1 MRFLLPR
8 LLLLL
13 VAVAIIIT
21 FQLLSTLPLTQ
32 AQDPQPVPA
41 DPFNPIQPTP
51 KPPFQLPF
59 AVPPGPTTWVLGQA
73 YGNTINAYYQRNT
86 IYRASGGIHFGADF
100 AAPCGTE
107 IVAIGDGIVFAIDG
121 PFGSLPHNLMIDHPQ
136 FGYASMYGHL
146 LETPRL
152 ISGQQ
157 VKQGEI
163 VALVGDA
170 ESDCSGGYPHLH
182 LEIRDLSHIR
192 KYNPALFIQ
201 ANWNNLSLMGS
212 STQSFMRNLAAPR
225 AWQTLYDQPEVQT
238 GGPILNN
245 FINTWPLD
253 WSFRQ

>member
-8 LLLLL
+8 LLLLPF
-13 VAVAIIIT
+13 AVIIIT
-21 FQLLSTLPLTQ
+21 FQLLSTPPLTY
-32 AQDPQPVPA
+32 AQDGQPAPSN
-41 DPFNPIQPTP
+41 PLIPIQPTP
-51 KPPFQLPF
+51 EPPFQLPF
-59 AVPPGPTTWVLGQA
+59 AVPPGPTTWLLGQP

-86 IYRASGGIHFGADF
+86 TYRLSGGIHFGTDF

-107 IVAIGDGIVFAIDG
+107 IVAIGDGIVFAVDG
-121 PFGSLPHNLMIDHPQ
+121 SFGSPPHNLMIDHPQ
-136 FGYASMYGHL
+136 LGYASMYGHL
-146 LETPRL
+146 LQTPGL

-157 VKQGEI
+157 VKQGQV

-170 ESDCSGGYPHLH
+170 ESNCSGGYPHLH

-212 STQSFMRNLAAPR
+212 STQSFMRNLTAPR
-225 AWQTLYDQPEVQT
+225 AWQTLYDQPEVLT

-245 FINTWPLD
+245 FISTWPLD
-253 WSFRQ
+253 WSLRQ